1 MFYVKEMVL
10 PSARGFIATKA
21 QRHEG
26 LFLRNN
32 KGRADW
38 IFINCVRMFGW
49 LMSRLILGYSFLESG
64 CVRQT

>member
-1 MFYVKEMVL
+1 MQREKVL
-10 PSARGFIATKA
+10 PTARGFIATKA

-38 IFINCVRMFGW
+38 IFYELRWDSYLKGSKVQRFKS
-49 LMSRLILGYSFLESG
+49 SRLDPFK
-64 CVRQT
+64 V